1 MTARVNR
8 TVRKSPMGSGHESRE
23 ILVLPERCL
32 GCGLCEWACR
42 QVLAVGDR
50 DGGPPGAV
58 RPGIDLRFFGP
69 TPSPL
74 ICRHCEQAPCLEACI
89 AGALR
94 CDPVSGLISHDPDR
108 CVSCWMCVMT
118 CPSGAVSP
126 AAEGGVLKCS
136 GCPGREG
143 PACVASCPTQALI
156 YADPAELESLRQRS
170 SYSRVRP
177 QPQRGHKRPTGTDH
191 PGPGLYARRVLTGT
205 AALSG
210 WARASG
216 IAMADRAG
224 EEESRPTPNQY
235 DSLGPVAPWL
245 PAILGRE
252 TADRLDHAGFVPPS
266 ILRGMYELHTG
277 LRDRAGSDELIRL
290 TIRASLG
297 ALVFAGLIAIFATP
311 PALESFLR
319 SSSGSSGS
327 NRRGRLLFTMEGEK
341 WKRSSTALSESGDRA
356 PEVLVMPAS
365 PPGRIC
371 EAPAFIAG
379 VMAWNVMRGV
389 PERSVELRLPHPSDT
404 LLEAVACA
412 LSAAGHTVLAA
423 SG

>member
-1 MTARVNR
+1 M
-8 TVRKSPMGSGHESRE
+8 SSCHDSRE

-42 QVLAVGDR
+42 QGLEDR
-50 DGGPPGAV
+50 DVTSSGAV

-94 CDPVSGLISHDPDR
+94 RDPGTGLVSHDPDR

-118 CPSGAVSP
+118 CPSGAISP

-143 PACVASCPTQALI
+143 PACVASCPAQALI

-170 SYSRVRP
+170 SYPQVRP
-177 QPQRGHKRPTGTDH
+177 QSQRGHKRPPGTDH

-210 WARASG
+210 WARAPG
-216 IAMADRAG
+216 IAVAD
-224 EEESRPTPNQY
+224 QY
-235 DSLGPVAPWL
+235 DSLGPVAHWL

-252 TADRLDHAGFVPPS
+252 TADRLDHAGFVPQS

-277 LRDRAGSDELIRL
+277 LRDRAGSDELVRL

-327 NRRGRLLFTMEGEK
+327 NHRGRLIFTMEGERRK
-341 WKRSSTALSESGDRA
+341 ISSTAPSESGDRA

-379 VMAWNVMRGV
+379 VMAWNVTRSV
-389 PERSVELRLPHPSDT
+389 PERPVELRLPHPSDT

-423 SG
+423 SGQKYFTAIG